1 MNTFMWLVQQV
12 GPVKM
17 LTWQPATFDIAQ
29 WETVR
34 TNITGGDPSSLSI
47 LIPFSFLSLYLSFS
61 QAIVVLLQVR
71 KPWISLP
78 FVWLLCKKKK
88 RRKMKE
94 STIKCFNLNFELFF
108 WATEK
113 SRRSLPNWDCYRLQ
127 HGTRYVEFES
137 FLFYF
142 IFSSTEQ
149 KLGLWVLS
157 QLGESLSSDCGIAC
171 AFALPI
177 TGNSN
182 YYWKITR
189 NCWTFIFSLSLVF
202 WASRQKARVVSSF
215 YSCFSPLQY
224 GKLYSNS
231 GGVWNLCLIRSLIWV
246 WIVKVELSP

>member
-1 MNTFMWLVQQV
+1 MSSN
-12 GPVKM
+12 PKY
-17 LTWQPATFDIAQ
+17 TWNNQDDIKWTLSCDWSSKWDPSKCWRGNRQ
-29 WETVR
+29 HLILLNGKTVR

-127 HGTRYVEFES
+127 HGTRYVEF
-137 FLFYF
+137 
-142 IFSSTEQ
+142 
-149 KLGLWVLS
+149 
-157 QLGESLSSDCGIAC
+157 
-171 AFALPI
+171 
-177 TGNSN
+177 
-182 YYWKITR
+182 
-189 NCWTFIFSLSLVF
+189 
-202 WASRQKARVVSSF
+202 
-215 YSCFSPLQY
+215 
-224 GKLYSNS
+224 
-231 GGVWNLCLIRSLIWV
+231 
-246 WIVKVELSP
+246 